1 MGGRGANSGVKSTP
15 EKTLARMAKKGDM
28 PRNVMLGGTLA
39 GYNEAFELINR
50 YYAMPSSEY
59 LSSQGV
65 NMEKTYR
72 ARRNSDGEYELTK
85 RIAVGNIDGIRT
97 HIHVISAPLGS
108 SREARLGDEKLALYS
123 LLRQAGKLDK
133 KEFLKK

>member
-65 NMEKTYR
+65 NM
-72 ARRNSDGEYELTK
+72 S
-85 RIAVGNIDGIRT
+85 
-97 HIHVISAPLGS
+97 
-108 SREARLGDEKLALYS
+108 
-123 LLRQAGKLDK
+123 
-133 KEFLKK
+133 